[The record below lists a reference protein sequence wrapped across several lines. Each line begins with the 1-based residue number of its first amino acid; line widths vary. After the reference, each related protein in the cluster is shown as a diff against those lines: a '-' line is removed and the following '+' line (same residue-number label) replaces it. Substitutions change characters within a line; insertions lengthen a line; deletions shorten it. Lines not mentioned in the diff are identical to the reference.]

1 MPDAVSAPRVDFY
14 LLAGSDSEARLR
26 FACRL
31 VEKAW
36 LKRHRVRV
44 QFDPGGELEAFDQL
58 LWTFSDR
65 SFVPHRRAGSAADT
79 PPPAPPP
86 VVIADTADSD
96 AADGDLIIN
105 LAATVPPDPA
115 RWQRIAEVVDSDS
128 GRRQRG
134 RDRFRAYRDRGLEPA
149 THEMRSES

>member
-1 MPDAVSAPRVDFY
+1 MTAPRVDFY
-14 LLAGSDSEARLR
+14 VLSGSDPEARLR

-44 QFDPGGELEAFDQL
+44 QFDPGSELEAFDRM

-65 SFVPHRRAGSAADT
+65 SFVPHRRAGSGDDAPA
-79 PPPAPPP
+79 PAPPV
-86 VVIADTADSD
+86 VVIADTADAD
-96 AADGDLIIN
+96 AADGDLVIN
-105 LAATVPPDPA
+105 LAEGVPPA
-115 RWQRIAEVVDSDS
+115 LESWQRIAEVVDSDT

-134 RDRFRAYRDRGLEPA
+134 RERFRAYRERGLEPA
-149 THEMRSES
+149 THEMRSDS

>member
-1 MPDAVSAPRVDFY
+1 MPAPRVDFY
-14 LLAGSDSEARLR
+14 VLAGDDPAARLR

-44 QFDPGGELEAFDQL
+44 QFDPGGELDAFDQI

-65 SFVPHRRAGSAADT
+65 SFVPHRRAGATDSA
-79 PPPAPPP
+79 PPPALPP
-86 VVIADTADSD
+86 VVIADTADAD
-96 AADGDLIIN
+96 AGDGDLVVN
-105 LAATVPPDPA
+105 MAAAVPPGFEGYA
-115 RWQRIAEVVDSDS
+115 RIAEVVDADI

-134 RDRFRAYRDRGLEPA
+134 RERFRFYRERGITPA